1 MTRLTAKLQGA
12 ANREAVRAFFVTHVG
27 CTVTEC
33 AQALGLGRAAVSRHV
48 SALRAEWSSC
58 AALRKTQDG

>member
-1 MTRLTAKLQGA
+1 MKRPTSKQQGD
-12 ANREAVRAFFVTHVG
+12 ANREAVRAYFLSHLG

-48 SALRAEWSSC
+48 SALRAEWSGR
-58 AALRKTQDG
+58 ATLKEAR